1 MLTKMIGPI
10 GCNWKYKM
18 PAISI
23 DKYRRLLNDYES
35 TDEQITERLE
45 YLESLCRNIIRNE
58 LKEYA
63 EEKRK

>member
-1 MLTKMIGPI
+1 MIGPI